1 MVAAIGAS
9 ERRARLVWEV
19 IHDLAD
25 YDAAVVGSG
34 PGGYVAAIR
43 AGQLGMKVALVE
55 REALGGVCLNW
66 GCIPSKALLRNAEA
80 LELIRGADEFGI
92 SVGSVSADFG
102 KAIDRSRAVV
112 GRLTRGV
119 GMLLRKNGVEHV
131 AGTGALASANEI
143 RVAESGRA
151 LTADNVI
158 IATGARQRSFP
169 SMPVDGETVITS
181 REALEL
187 REVPRSVAIIGGGA
201 TGCEFAYVWSAYG
214 ADATIIEL
222 MPRLVPNEDEEISA
236 LLERS
241 FRRRGIEIVS
251 GARVRGVMTDGGGG
265 AKVSVESASGEMSV
279 TEYDKVLVAVGV
291 QGNVD
296 GIGLEAAG
304 VRTERGFIPVDDR
317 MRTNVGG
324 VYAIGDVTG
333 EMPLAHVASAQ
344 GVTAVEH
351 IAGLNPP
358 PLDYARMPRAI
369 YCRPQVASFGM
380 TEAQARD
387 AGRDVKIGKFPMA
400 ASGKALAMNESE
412 GMVKIVADA
421 EIGEILGAHMIGAEV
436 TELLG
441 ELGMAQTLEATT
453 AELGWL
459 THPHPTISE
468 TLKEAA
474 LAAEGGAIHA

>member
-1 MVAAIGAS
+1 M
-9 ERRARLVWEV
+9 
-19 IHDLAD
+19 DD
-25 YDAAVVGSG
+25 YDVAVIGSG

-55 REALGGVCLNW
+55 REALGGICLNW

-80 LELIRGADEFGI
+80 LDLIHRADEYGI

-102 KAIDRSRAVV
+102 KAVDRSRGVV

-119 GMLLRKNGVEHV
+119 GALLRKNGVEHIE
-131 AGTGALASANEI
+131 GTGALASAGSVQI
-143 RVAESGRA
+143 AETGRTLA
-151 LTADNVI
+151 AAAVI
-158 IATGARQRSFP
+158 IATGARQRRIP
-169 SMPVDGETVITS
+169 SMPVDGATVITS
-181 REALEL
+181 REALAM
-187 REVPRSVAIIGGGA
+187 REVPRSAAIIGGGA

-214 ADATIIEL
+214 ADVTIIEL
-222 MPRLVPNEDEEISA
+222 MPRIIPNEDEEISA

-241 FRRRGIEIVS
+241 FRRRGIEIVA
-251 GARVRGVMTDGGGG
+251 GARVRGILADGGG
-265 AKVSVESASGEMSV
+265 AKVSVESASGETSV

-304 VRTERGFIPVDDR
+304 VRTERGFIPVDEYA
-317 MRTNVGG
+317 RTNVPG

-333 EMPLAHVASAQ
+333 GTLLAHAASAQ
-344 GVTAVEH
+344 GVAAAET
-351 IAGLNPP
+351 IAGLDPQPP
-358 PLDYARMPRAI
+358 DYDHMPRAI

-380 TEAQARD
+380 TEAQARE
-387 AGRDVKIGKFPMA
+387 AGVDVKIGKFPMA

-441 ELGMAQTLEATT
+441 ELGMARALEATT

-474 LAAEGGAIHA
+474 LAAEGEAIHA

>member
-9 ERRARLVWEV
+9 ERGRGCSWEV
-19 IHDLAD
+19 IHELAD

-43 AGQLGMKVALVE
+43 AGQLGMKVALIE

-80 LELIRGADEFGI
+80 LELVRNADEFGI

-119 GMLLRKNGVEHV
+119 GMLLRKNRVEHV
-131 AGTGALASANEI
+131 EGTGALASANEI
-143 RVAESGRA
+143 RIAESGRA

-158 IATGARQRSFP
+158 IATGARQRTIP
-169 SMPVDGETVITS
+169 AMPIDGETVITS

-187 REVPRSVAIIGGGA
+187 RDVPRSVAIIGGGA

-222 MPRLVPNEDEEISA
+222 MPRLIPNEDEEISA

-241 FRRRGIEIVS
+241 FRRRGIEIVA
-251 GARVRGVMTDGGGG
+251 GARVRGITADGGG

-304 VRTERGFIPVDDR
+304 VRTERGFIPVDER
-317 MRTNVGG
+317 MRTNVEG

-333 EMPLAHVASAQ
+333 EMLLAHVASAQ
-344 GVTAVEH
+344 GVAAVEH
-351 IAGLNPP
+351 IAGLNPQ
-358 PLDYARMPRAI
+358 PLDYAQMPRAI

-380 TEAQARD
+380 SEAQARD
-387 AGRDVKIGKFPMA
+387 AGREVKIGKFPMA

-441 ELGMAQTLEATT
+441 ELGMAKALEATT

-474 LAAEGGAIHA
+474 LASEGEAIHA

>member
-9 ERRARLVWEV
+9 ERGRGCSWEV
-19 IHDLAD
+19 IHELAD

-43 AGQLGMKVALVE
+43 AGQLGMKVALIE

-80 LELIRGADEFGI
+80 LELIRNADEFGI

-119 GMLLRKNGVEHV
+119 GMLLRKNRVEHLE
-131 AGTGALASANEI
+131 GTGALASANEI
-143 RVAESGRA
+143 RIAESGRT

-158 IATGARQRSFP
+158 IATGARQRRIP
-169 SMPVDGETVITS
+169 AMPIDGETVITS
-181 REALEL
+181 REALAL
-187 REVPRSVAIIGGGA
+187 RDVPRSVAIIGGGA

-222 MPRLVPNEDEEISA
+222 MPRLIPNEDEEISA

-241 FRRRGIEIVS
+241 FRRRGIEIVA
-251 GARVRGVMTDGGGG
+251 GARVRGIMADGGG

-317 MRTNVGG
+317 MRTNVKG

-333 EMPLAHVASAQ
+333 EMLLAHVASAQ

-351 IAGLNPP
+351 IAGLNPQ
-358 PLDYARMPRAI
+358 PLDYAQMPRAI

-380 TEAQARD
+380 SEAQARD
-387 AGRDVKIGKFPMA
+387 AGLDVKIGKFPMA

-441 ELGMAQTLEATT
+441 ELGMAKALEATT

-474 LAAEGGAIHA
+474 LATEGEAIHA